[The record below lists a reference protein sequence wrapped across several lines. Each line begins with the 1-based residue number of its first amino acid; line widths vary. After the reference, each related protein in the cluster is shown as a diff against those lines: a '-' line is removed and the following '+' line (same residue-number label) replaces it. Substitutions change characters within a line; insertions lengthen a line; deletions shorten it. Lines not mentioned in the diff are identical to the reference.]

1 MLTSTAVLETMTV
14 PGSVGSVPRARA
26 FVTGLLAREDPRG
39 EAAQL
44 LVSELVTNAV
54 IHSDSRR
61 PGGTVTV
68 LVTEGEDGLQV
79 QVIDEGSAHS
89 VPVVRDDVLA
99 TQGRGLLLVQS
110 LAEEWGYFRD
120 SLGTTVWFR
129 LGARRRE

>member
-1 MLTSTAVLETMTV
+1 MLTSTAVLERMTV
-14 PGSVGSVPRARA
+14 PGCVGSVPRARA
-26 FVTGLLAREDPRG
+26 FVTGLLAPEDPRG

-54 IHSDSRR
+54 LHSDSRR

-68 LVTEGEDGLQV
+68 LVTEGEDGLRV
-79 QVIDEGSAHS
+79 EVIDEGSVHS

-110 LAEEWGYFRD
+110 LAEEWGYSRD

-129 LGARRRE
+129 LGPRRRE